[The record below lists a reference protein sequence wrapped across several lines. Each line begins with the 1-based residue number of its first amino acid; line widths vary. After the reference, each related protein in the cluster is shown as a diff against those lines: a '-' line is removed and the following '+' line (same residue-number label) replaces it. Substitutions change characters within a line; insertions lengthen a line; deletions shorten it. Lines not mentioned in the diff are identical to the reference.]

1 MKLFDPAS
9 CLSARTS
16 AIEEAAI
23 IAMAQKAREMRA
35 NGVDVVSLTI
45 GEPDF
50 DTPAAIRQAA
60 TDAMNAGFTHYAPI
74 AGYLELRAAIANR
87 LNQANAIPVDATG
100 VVLSNGAKQALT
112 NACFATLDGGD
123 EVIMMAPFWAAY
135 EGLVRMAGGVP
146 VIISAGADTA
156 FKPTIRQVAEA
167 MSDRTKLILLN
178 SPSNPSG
185 AVWNVAELQALA
197 DLVRPHPRCL
207 VLSDEIYEDIWFDE
221 RPTSIASLPGMFE
234 RTITVNG
241 FSKAYAMTGWRVG
254 YSAAC
259 EPLAKAMSKVQGTF
273 TAGGNAFAQQGALAA
288 ITGPRDAVEMMRAS
302 YHHRRDLVV
311 SLLHGIHGIKTVSP
325 PATFYAFPD
334 ISELLGKSAGNIRIE
349 TDVEFCNWLLEEF
362 HLATVP
368 GSAFAAPGCI
378 RLSFAASDDDIRKGI
393 GRLSEAA
400 TVLACTN

>member
-1 MKLFDPAS
+1 MKLFDPTSA
-9 CLSARTS
+9 LSTRTS

-23 IAMAQKAREMRA
+23 IAMAQKARELKA

-74 AGYLELRAAIANR
+74 PGYPELRAAIAKR
-87 LNQANAIPVDATG
+87 LNEENAIPVNAAG
-100 VVLSNGAKQALT
+100 VVMSNGAKQAIT
-112 NACFATLDGGD
+112 NACFATLDAGD
-123 EVIMMAPFWAAY
+123 EVVMMAPFWAAY
-135 EGLVRMAGGVP
+135 EGIVKMAGGVP
-146 VIISAGADTA
+146 VIIQAGTDSG
-156 FKPTIRQVAEA
+156 FKPTTSQIAAA
-167 MSDRTKLILLN
+167 MTDRTKLILLN

-185 AVWNVAELQALA
+185 AVWSEAELHSLA

-207 VLSDEIYEDIWFDE
+207 VISDEIYEDIWFDT
-221 RPTSIASLPGMFE
+221 RPKSIASLPGMFE

-288 ITGPRDAVEMMRAS
+288 VTGPPDDVEAMRAT
-302 YHHRRDLVV
+302 YHNRRDLVV
-311 SLLHGIHGIKTVSP
+311 SLLKDVPGIKTVSP
-325 PATFYAFPD
+325 PATFYVFPD
-334 ISELLGKSAGNIRIE
+334 ISGLLGKSAGNTRIE
-349 TDVEFCNWLLEEF
+349 SDVEFCNWLLD
-362 HLATVP
+362 HYHVATVP
-368 GSAFAAPGCI
+368 GSAFGEPRCI
-378 RLSFAASDDDIRKGI
+378 RLSFAASKDDIRKAV
-393 GRLSEAA
+393 GRLAEAVA
-400 TVLACTN
+400 TLV

>member
-9 CLSARTS
+9 ALSARTS

-23 IAMAQKAREMRA
+23 IAMAQKARELKA
-35 NGVDVVSLTI
+35 AGVDVVSLTI

-60 TDAMNAGFTHYAPI
+60 ADAMNAGFTHYAPI
-74 AGYLELRAAIANR
+74 PGYPELRAAIARR
-87 LNQANAIPVDATG
+87 LNKENAIPVDASG
-100 VVLSNGAKQALT
+100 IVMSNGAKQALT
-112 NACFATLDGGD
+112 NACFATLDAGD

-135 EGLVRMAGGVP
+135 EGIVRMAGGVP
-146 VIISAGADTA
+146 VIVRAGADTG
-156 FKPTIRQVAEA
+156 FKPTIGQVAAA
-167 MSDRTKLILLN
+167 MTERTKLILLN

-185 AVWNVAELQALA
+185 AVWSDVELQALA
-197 DLVRPHPRCL
+197 DLVHQHPRCL
-207 VLSDEIYEDIWFDE
+207 VVSDEIYEDIWFDA

-259 EPLAKAMSKVQGTF
+259 EPLAKAMAKVQGTF

-288 ITGPRDAVEMMRAS
+288 ITGPRDEVESMRAR

-311 SLLHGIHGIKTVSP
+311 SLLRDIPAIKTVSP

-334 ISELLGKSAGNIRIE
+334 ISGLLGKSAVNTRIE
-349 TDVEFCNWLLEEF
+349 TDAEFCNWLLNEY
-362 HLATVP
+362 HVATVP
-368 GSAFAAPGCI
+368 GSAFGDPRCI
-378 RLSFAASDDDIRKGI
+378 RLSFAASKDDIRKAI
-393 GRLSEAA
+393 GRLAEAVA
-400 TVLACTN
+400 TLA